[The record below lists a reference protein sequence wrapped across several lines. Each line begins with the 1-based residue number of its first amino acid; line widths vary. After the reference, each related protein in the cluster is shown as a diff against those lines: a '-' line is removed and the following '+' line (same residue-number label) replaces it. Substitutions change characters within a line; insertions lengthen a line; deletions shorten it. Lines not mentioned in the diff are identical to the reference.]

1 MAAAEENNI
10 IFVQVVEKYPCLY
23 DPTAKGY
30 SQKNVTD
37 KAWYAVFVD
46 CKASDSL
53 SQHPLLLIVSYD
65 GFRHNYFEKQVT
77 PTLQKLKTLGTHA
90 EYMRNV
96 FETKTFPNHHSI
108 ATGLFPEV
116 HGVLANSLYDP
127 IYKRVLNFSYELW
140 HQNENIIPIWNYN
153 TSISWEERVDTAIGW
168 FLHPVTPA
176 NLVMLYIEEPDASSH
191 IFGPESQQVLKQLAK
206 LDQLTDYLQHRLV
219 DNNLSDVVNV
229 FHLSDHGMDTV
240 TLDRI
245 VNLTDYVDRSTYIT
259 SGSSP
264 VLGLVPLNKG
274 ELLVWTI
281 APHTKY
287 NEEHIYKSLKNASL
301 HDNFRVFKRADIP
314 ERWHFKNN
322 NPNMNTTLGIHGY
335 DNAESNM
342 HPYFIACGP
351 LIKKNHVI
359 APFDTVDLYSLFA
372 HILNVSAPPNN
383 GSLANVVD
391 MLVVM
396 PSHLTATPSVFFM
409 GEPLILFQ

>member
-1 MAAAEENNI
+1 MEDFN
-10 IFVQVVEKYPCLY
+10 FVFDLMLLRRVFHQCGILPKTLQSSSVNYEVV
-23 DPTAKGY
+23 
-30 SQKNVTD
+30 KN
-37 KAWYAVFVD
+37 
-46 CKASDSL
+46 
-53 SQHPLLLIVSYD
+53 HPLLLIVSYD

-206 LDQLTDYLQHRLV
+206 LDRLTDYLQHRLV

-322 NPNMNTTLGIHGY
+322 NRTPPILAVADEGYAFDDLFVYQDYYIHNY
-335 DNAESNM
+335 
-342 HPYFIACGP
+342 
-351 LIKKNHVI
+351 
-359 APFDTVDLYSLFA
+359 
-372 HILNVSAPPNN
+372 NV
-383 GSLANVVD
+383 
-391 MLVVM
+391 
-396 PSHLTATPSVFFM
+396 T
-409 GEPLILFQ
+409 

>member
-1 MAAAEENNI
+1 MVASKFFEASMAELT
-10 IFVQVVEKYPCLY
+10 VVM
-23 DPTAKGY
+23 
-30 SQKNVTD
+30 
-37 KAWYAVFVD
+37 
-46 CKASDSL
+46 
-53 SQHPLLLIVSYD
+53 HPLLLIVSYD

-140 HQNENIIPIWNYN
+140 HQNENIIPIWRLNENSGEGRYSGVMMWPGGGFTYQNTLPTHLQNYN
-153 TSISWEERVDTAIGW
+153 TSISWEERVDMALGW

-176 NLVMLYIEEPDASSH
+176 NLVMLYFEEPDASSH
-191 IFGPESQQVLKQLAK
+191 IFGPESPQVLKQLAK
-206 LDQLTDYLQHRLV
+206 LDRLTDYLHHRLV

-264 VLGLVPLNKG
+264 
-274 ELLVWTI
+274 
-281 APHTKY
+281 
-287 NEEHIYKSLKNASL
+287 NASL
-301 HDNFRVFKRADIP
+301 HDNFSVFKRADIP

-322 NPNMNTTLGIHGY
+322 NRTPPILAVADEGYAFDDLFVYQDYYIHNY
-335 DNAESNM
+335 NITREQSVTKPLVD
-342 HPYFIACGP
+342 PYNVVGD
-351 LIKKNHVI
+351 H
-359 APFDTVDLYSLFA
+359 
-372 HILNVSAPPNN
+372 VSAP
-383 GSLANVVD
+383 VVTG
-391 MLVVM
+391 VAARGPRARVG
-396 PSHLTATPSVFFM
+396 ARYKF
-409 GEPLILFQ
+409 